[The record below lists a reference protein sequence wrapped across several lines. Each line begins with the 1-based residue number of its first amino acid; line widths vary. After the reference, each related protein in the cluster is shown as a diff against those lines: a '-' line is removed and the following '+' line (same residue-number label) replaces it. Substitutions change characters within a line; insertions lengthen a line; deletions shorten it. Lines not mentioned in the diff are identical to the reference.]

1 MSNLGIHLDKNVYQ
15 GTQKQTLL
23 DFLKEFEV
31 LCKDKEFNV
40 EFTQVVSLASYENL
54 IKVTAQESVEYV
66 ANTIQKFYTDFIE
79 SIKDEL
85 Y

>member
-1 MSNLGIHLDKNVYQ
+1 M
-15 GTQKQTLL
+15 
-23 DFLKEFEV
+23 
-31 LCKDKEFNV
+31 CKDKEFNV